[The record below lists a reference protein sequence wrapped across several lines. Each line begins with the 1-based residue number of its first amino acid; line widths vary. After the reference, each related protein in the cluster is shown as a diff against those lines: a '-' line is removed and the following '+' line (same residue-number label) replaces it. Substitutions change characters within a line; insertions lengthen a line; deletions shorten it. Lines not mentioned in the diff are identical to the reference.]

1 MSLIKRSQKIFMES
15 EKCDLVIKNAKF
27 INVFTEELEEGDIG
41 IVGDT
46 IIGIGSYSGE
56 VELDCTDKIV
66 SPGFIDCHLHIESS
80 MVTPEAYGE
89 IALKNGVT
97 AIVAD
102 PHEIANVLGKDGIE
116 FMLLSSKF
124 TEQSM
129 YFMVPSCVPAVSFE
143 ENGETLTAEK
153 LINFK
158 NNAKV
163 LGLGEV
169 MDVPAVTS
177 CQKDMMDK
185 LHAFQDKF
193 IDGHAPRV
201 TGKQLNQYILSGI
214 ITDHECSTEKEAL
227 EKLSRGMYILIR
239 EGSAAKNLKDLI
251 GAVNAKNFR
260 RFALCTDDRHV
271 EDILEKGTINYSIRK
286 CIKNGIDPIKAYIMG
301 TFNGYTIYGLK
312 NMGAVAPGYKADLV
326 ILDNLREVKIN
337 KVIKSGKVVNNKPK
351 VSVLKSKNTMNIERI
366 KEEVFNI
373 VPEGE
378 YTNIIEVKPHSLE
391 TNHIIKPTKIKDG
404 YIAFDEEDDILKVG
418 VFERHK
424 NTGHYAL
431 GFIKGLG
438 LKNCAIAQSVAHD
451 SHNIIAVGDNKEDMT
466 MAINALID
474 MGGGIVLASKGEVLQ
489 RLPLEIG
496 GIMTNAS
503 INYVYDKVKSL
514 NEEVKKLGLKE
525 GIDPFITLSF
535 MSLPVIP
542 SLKLTTK
549 GLFSYENFK
558 LIPLSFNRSN
568 S

>member
-1 MSLIKRSQKIFMES
+1 MEN

-41 IVGDT
+41 IIDDT
-46 IIGIGSYSGE
+46 IIGIGNYSGE
-56 VELDCTDKIV
+56 IELDCTGKII

-97 AIVAD
+97 SIVAD
-102 PHEIANVLGKDGIE
+102 PHEIANVLGEEGIE
-116 FMLLSSKF
+116 FMLQSSQL
-124 TEQSM
+124 TALNI

-143 ENGETLTAEK
+143 ENGGKLTADK
-153 LINFK
+153 LIAFK
-158 NNAKV
+158 NNEKV

-177 CQKDMMDK
+177 YQEEMIAKLYAFKDK
-185 LHAFQDKF
+185 C

-214 ITDHECSTEKEAL
+214 TTDHECSSEKEAL

-251 GAVNAKNFR
+251 GAVNDKNFR

-271 EDILEKGTINYSIRK
+271 EDILEKGTINYSIKK
-286 CIKNGIDPIKAYIMG
+286 CINNGIDPIKAYIMG
-301 TFNGYTIYGLK
+301 TFNGYNIYGLK
-312 NMGAVAPGYKADLV
+312 KMGAIAPGYKADLV
-326 ILDNLREVKIN
+326 ILDSLREVKIN
-337 KVIKSGKVVNNKPK
+337 KVIKSGKVVNNKIK
-351 VSVLKSKNTMNIERI
+351 ASKLEAINTMNIEKI
-366 KEEVFNI
+366 EKETFNI
-373 VPEGE
+373 RPEGE
-378 YTNIIEVKPHSLE
+378 YTNIIEVIPHSLE

-404 YIAFDEEDDILKVG
+404 YIAFNEEEDILKVG

-424 NTGHYAL
+424 YTGHYAL

-451 SHNIIAVGDNKEDMT
+451 SHNIIVVGDNEEDMT
-466 MAINALID
+466 KAVNTSID
-474 MGGGIVLASKGEVLQ
+474 IGGGIVLVSKGKILESLS
-489 RLPLEIG
+489 LEIG
-496 GIMTNAS
+496 GLMTNAS

-514 NEEVKKLGLKE
+514 NEGVKKLGLKE

-549 GLFSYENFK
+549 GLFSYEKFT
-558 LIPLSFNRSN
+558 LIPLSYNK
-568 S
+568 